1 MFFDKVISQQTN
13 HLSSADY
20 LKHLIKTTK
29 EKEVTL
35 QKAKNE
41 LAMRNQKL
49 EEDRVLQEGR
59 SDPESVTSSLTAF
72 TASEGG
78 DQKNGSTDSSTT
90 VAVASLSVGKRPF
103 PSSPQDAHDDTK
115 DPPKKILKLR
125 DDDSNQTS
133 SGSGSGAGSGQMD
146 SSGSGNG
153 GKNFFTSSSLSEMT
167 DSNKGSSYG
176 QGTSR
181 SSNGQGNG
189 GTINGNREIKA
200 EVDISL
206 LAQEEIDNKTES
218 SVSSTAAVVSG
229 VGSKEH
235 DHKYTSIVFTTDRK
249 RKHRK
254 EKTSLDEDFKLSH
267 QEVFLASNVP
277 QLIASPAGRIVACND
292 FFFKATGLTQTDVK
306 RITIFSM
313 VQVDQLSYLFDL
325 VADALR
331 KSNSGTVV
339 TKSSQPTSS
348 SSSATNITTS
358 SENIDCNQQNH
369 FQTVTLPCVPFP
381 QEILINGKDKKKSL
395 YMNVSERTMP
405 TLSSLMEDRFS
416 FLYHFVNVNTG
427 YIYV

>member
-1 MFFDKVISQQTN
+1 
-13 HLSSADY
+13 
-20 LKHLIKTTK
+20 
-29 EKEVTL
+29 
-35 QKAKNE
+35 
-41 LAMRNQKL
+41 MRNQKL
-49 EEDRVLQEGR
+49 EEERALQEGR

-72 TASEGG
+72 TSSEGG
-78 DQKNGSTDSSTT
+78 DQKNSSTDSSTT
-90 VAVASLSVGKRPF
+90 VAVASLSAGKRPF
-103 PSSPQDAHDDTK
+103 PSSPQDAHYDTK
-115 DPPKKILKLR
+115 DPPKKILKLT

-133 SGSGSGAGSGQMD
+133 SGSGSGSGAGSGQMD

-189 GTINGNREIKA
+189 GNLNGNREIKA

-206 LAQEEIDNKTES
+206 LAKEEIDNKTES

-254 EKTSLDEDFKLSH
+254 EKTSLDEDFTLNH

-325 VADALR
+325 VADSLR
-331 KSNSGTVV
+331 KSNSGTIV
-339 TKSSQPTSS
+339 TKSTEPTSS
-348 SSSATNITTS
+348 SSSLTNATTN
-358 SENIDCNQQNH
+358 SENIECHQQNH

-381 QEILINGKDKKKSL
+381 QEILANGKNKKKTL
-395 YMNVSERTMP
+395 YMNVSARNMV
-405 TLSSLMEDRFS
+405 SLWNTIEESVSTFYQ
-416 FLYHFVNVNTG
+416 FINVNTG
-427 YIYV
+427 YVYV